1 MQKLASEIY
10 TLLSEGI
17 PMSVRELRDALPK
30 WAKPME
36 LQEALNLLKREGA
49 ITPALTPPSFRP
61 DLDPSGSLRWTI
73 VAQTTQQIPTSIED
87 ENTVPLS
94 PSEQTLFEREV
105 RGPVLQPKMANIF
118 PTRDG
123 SVSRA
128 AQADELLSTIL
139 EAVSALH
146 TLTRQ
151 K

>member
-105 RGPVLQPKMANIF
+105 GGPAPQ
-118 PTRDG
+118 PTRT
-123 SVSRA
+123 
-128 AQADELLSTIL
+128 DELLSTIL

-146 TLTRQ
+146 TLAQQ